1 MADTTAH
8 GATLALGTSS
18 WSQSIVA
25 ITPREQ
31 TRDSLDTTHLGTS
44 GDFMTSKP
52 ADLADPGGVDWEYV
66 ADSLSADWEFPVNTV
81 AETLTITLPE
91 QNDAGDPPTLVATGF
106 ADSWTPPVLQTS
118 VLMRGNAGFKF
129 DGETGP
135 TWTEDA
141 TS

>member
-52 ADLADPGGVDWEYV
+52 ADLADPGGVC
-66 ADSLSADWEFPVNTV
+66 LSGVTQETV
-81 AETLTITLPE
+81 AERMGTTKSAVSRLEGSARHAPSLATLRRYAEAVGCELE
-91 QNDAGDPPTLVATGF
+91 VRLVA
-106 ADSWTPPVLQTS
+106 
-118 VLMRGNAGFKF
+118 RK
-129 DGETGP
+129 
-135 TWTEDA
+135 
-141 TS
+141 